1 LALYP
6 DAEFR
11 PIPRYAPGGANNVV
25 SSGQHRLIFH
35 TAVTFSQ
42 SLFDLFNT
50 PGRAVAHF
58 FVAEDGSV
66 EQYID
71 TKFQSSADLDG
82 DHDIISV
89 ESWDDH
95 RIRDWTADQ
104 VEASAKLAAWSHKVH
119 GIPLVR
125 LPSSRQGLKGVGWHR
140 LGIPPAKGH
149 SFPEPA
155 GKLLGGRVDGG
166 ETWTRSPSKLCP
178 GDPKIKGVVND
189 IIPRAIEIANG
200 DDMSQADVKA
210 INAHTDDAVKRVIEA
225 MNERAARERK
235 LLNSRLARLRTA
247 LEQNA
252 SRTEVKQLLD
262 MLAETL
268 QHEVGPDRTDGDG
281 DRATLGEPA

>member
-1 LALYP
+1 
-6 DAEFR
+6 
-11 PIPRYAPGGANNVV
+11 
-25 SSGQHRLIFH
+25 
-35 TAVTFSQ
+35 
-42 SLFDLFNT
+42 
-50 PGRAVAHF
+50 
-58 FVAEDGSV
+58 
-66 EQYID
+66 
-71 TKFQSSADLDG
+71 
-82 DHDIISV
+82 
-89 ESWDDH
+89 
-95 RIRDWTADQ
+95 
-104 VEASAKLAAWSHKVH
+104 
-119 GIPLVR
+119 
-125 LPSSRQGLKGVGWHR
+125 
-140 LGIPPAKGH
+140 
-149 SFPEPA
+149 
-155 GKLLGGRVDGG
+155 
-166 ETWTRSPSKLCP
+166 
-178 GDPKIKGVVND
+178 VVND